1 MKTGTRW
8 AVLGL
13 VVVVAVV
20 AFVIAQSGGGS
31 NSSSKT
37 ARVQAPATGT
47 AVNGTTTPAAAP
59 KIIVV
64 RNAKP
69 VGGVQD
75 ITVKK
80 GDQVR
85 FTVQSDSAQ
94 EIHVHGYDFH
104 KNVPKNGSVSFSF
117 PAKIDGGFVIELEG
131 PGQQIAALKVQ
142 P

>member
-20 AFVIAQSGGGS
+20 AFVIAQSGGTS
-31 NSSSKT
+31 SSSKST
-37 ARVQAPATGT
+37 QAQAPTSGT
-47 AVNGTTTPAAAP
+47 AVKSTTQAAAP
-59 KIIVV
+59 KVIVV
-64 RNAKP
+64 RNAKA
-69 VGGVQD
+69 VGGVAD

>member
-31 NSSSKT
+31 SSSSKST
-37 ARVQAPATGT
+37 SAPATGT
-47 AVNGTTTPAAAP
+47 GVNGTTTAAAP
-59 KIIVV
+59 KVIVV
-64 RNAKP
+64 RNVKP

-80 GDQVR
+80 GGQVR

-117 PAKIDGGFVIELEG
+117 PAKIDGGFVIELER
-131 PGQQIAALKVQ
+131 PGVQIASLKVQ

>member
-31 NSSSKT
+31 SSSSKT
-37 ARVQAPATGT
+37 TQAQAPATGT
-47 AVNGTTTPAAAP
+47 AVKSTTTPAP
-59 KIIVV
+59 KVIVV

-80 GDQVR
+80 GDQVS
-85 FTVQSDSAQ
+85 FTVKSDSAQ

-104 KNVPKNGSVSFSF
+104 KNVAKNGSVSFSF

-131 PGQQIAALKVQ
+131 PGEQIAALKVQ

>member
-1 MKTGTRW
+1 MNTGTRW

-31 NSSSKT
+31 SSSSNST
-37 ARVQAPATGT
+37 QGPATGT
-47 AVNGTTTPAAAP
+47 AVKSTTTQAAAP
-59 KIIVV
+59 KVIVV
-64 RNAKP
+64 RNAKA

-80 GDQVR
+80 GGQVR

>member
-1 MKTGTRW
+1 MNTGTRW

-31 NSSSKT
+31 SSKST
-37 ARVQAPATGT
+37 QAPATGT
-47 AVNGTTTPAAAP
+47 AVKSTTTQAAAP
-59 KIIVV
+59 KVIVV
-64 RNAKP
+64 RNAKA

-85 FTVQSDSAQ
+85 FTVKSDSAQ

>member
-1 MKTGTRW
+1 MKAGTRW

-20 AFVIAQSGGGS
+20 AFVIAQSGGGG
-31 NSSSKT
+31 SSSKST
-37 ARVQAPATGT
+37 QAQVPTTGT
-47 AVNGTTTPAAAP
+47 AVKSTTTQAAAP
-59 KIIVV
+59 KVIVV
-64 RNAKP
+64 RNAKA
-69 VGGVQD
+69 VGGIQD

-85 FTVQSDSAQ
+85 FTVKSDSAQ

-131 PGQQIAALKVQ
+131 AGQQIAALKVQ